1 MVLIYK
7 IKKGMVPG
15 YLTDKLQ
22 YRHNNRYE
30 LHNTDDFK
38 LPKVNKVFTQSVYIV
53 LKKAAHYYYYY
64 YYFPPVLREMRS
76 TSTSLQFRSG
86 TGSSTIVY
94 IHTPEGES
102 DVQFS

>member
-30 LHNTDDFK
+30 LRN
-38 LPKVNKVFTQSVYIV
+38 
-53 LKKAAHYYYYY
+53 AA
-64 YYFPPVLREMRS
+64 PMTLSCRK
-76 TSTSLQFRSG
+76 
-86 TGSSTIVY
+86 
-94 IHTPEGES
+94 
-102 DVQFS
+102 